1 MPFRHNSNRHE
12 IKLRLSRG
20 EKVNRY
26 NTGDERIANTIYS
39 IRHEMPEIKTE
50 LVTIPDSKI
59 RHKNYYL

>member
-39 IRHEMPEIKTE
+39 IRHQMPEIKTE
-50 LVTIPDSKI
+50 FQTHPETGI
-59 RHKNYYL
+59 R